1 VACDGLAVADCGM
14 VMVWQ
19 WFEGGSM
26 MVRCMFFGGG
36 PVIRCW
42 LGAGPTV
49 VRKFEMEKLKLRKLF
64 MKFKNGNHFFFFEF
78 REAFFLIKNILDFS
92 IIFGRIKQRKIPKHF
107 PNSILGA
114 KR

>member
-64 MKFKNGNHFFFFEF
+64 MKFKNGNHFFFLNLEKLFC
-78 REAFFLIKNILDFS
+78 
-92 IIFGRIKQRKIPKHF
+92 
-107 PNSILGA
+107 
-114 KR
+114 